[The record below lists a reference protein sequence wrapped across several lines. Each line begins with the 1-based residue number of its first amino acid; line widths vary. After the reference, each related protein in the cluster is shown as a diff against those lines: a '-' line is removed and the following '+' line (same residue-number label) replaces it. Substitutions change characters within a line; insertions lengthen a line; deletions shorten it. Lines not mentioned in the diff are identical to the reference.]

1 MGAFNGSLT
10 YRQYVV
16 RESLPDAHR
25 DLFEKGIQKH
35 AFRPLTPAM
44 EVERSI
50 GWCNARFAMD
60 TDLESTKYTYTDYI
74 VLALRVDA
82 WSIPATTL
90 KIYTEA
96 EVQRVMEEQKR
107 ESLSRY
113 EISEIKER
121 VKFELKQR
129 TLPTI
134 KTVDMVWSLQD
145 GIVRFFSSS
154 QKMNLDFMDLFED
167 TFTMTLMPL
176 GALAALDLDETGLA
190 ATDRERVEHLDPCI
204 FVDSDAAAR
213 AMTEV

>member
-1 MGAFNGSLT
+1 LGAFTGSLT

-16 RESLPDAHR
+16 REDVPENYRDAY
-25 DLFEKGIQKH
+25 EQSIQKH
-35 AFRPLTPAM
+35 AFRPLSPTTDA
-44 EVERSI
+44 ERSI

-60 TDLESTKYTYTDYI
+60 TELDTSKYMYTDYI

-96 EVQRVMEEQKR
+96 EVQRIMEEQKR

-113 EISEIKER
+113 EVAEIKER
-121 VKFELKQR
+121 VKLELKQR

-145 GIVRFFSSS
+145 GIVRFFASS

-167 TFTMTLMPL
+167 TFSMSLMPL
-176 GALAALDLDETGLA
+176 GVLAALELEETDLSAIE
-190 ATDRERVEHLDPCI
+190 RERIEKLDPCV

>member
-1 MGAFNGSLT
+1 
-10 YRQYVV
+10 
-16 RESLPDAHR
+16 
-25 DLFEKGIQKH
+25 
-35 AFRPLTPAM
+35 
-44 EVERSI
+44 
-50 GWCNARFAMD
+50 MD
-60 TDLESTKYTYTDYI
+60 TELDSSKYIYTDYI

-113 EISEIKER
+113 EVSEIKER
-121 VKFELKQR
+121 VKLELKQR

-145 GIVRFFSSS
+145 GVVRFFSSS

-167 TFTMTLMPL
+167 TFSMTLMPL
-176 GALAALDLDETGLA
+176 GVLAALELEETGLV
-190 ATDRERVEHLDPCI
+190 ATERERVERLDPCV